1 MPKYY
6 ILTLGA
12 KALEVSALAPRSLES
27 SFDAIFALFAIYW
40 LF

>member
-12 KALEVSALAPRSLES
+12 KAPEVSALVHIPLER
-27 SFDAIFALFAIYW
+27 SFDADFKL
-40 LF
+40 